1 MPVNMNNL
9 VSLFR
14 KDGYVVLKN
23 SNNENEVLSALFEI
37 HRLFKEQL
45 VFLDLGYAEGESEAV
60 ILKNMEKLFKNDLD
74 RYKATLRQVN
84 KLFCIQ
90 KLVTADPIIHFVR
103 SLGLEILS
111 FPTDSVFHCMAG
123 GLLIPDGY
131 MRLKPH
137 QDWPAMQ
144 SSLDSVIV
152 WSSLMDI
159 ASESKYPLEVIP
171 GSHRNGL
178 LPGITHDHV
187 YEVAPDYYDSDNFV
201 PVLVERSDV
210 IIFSSFL
217 IHRTGLGGTNELR
230 LACSTRYENAVE
242 KTNVQRAYPSI
253 HRRIVDREIKT
264 KNFPEKHH
272 VEHLFGPNLKGL

>member
-1 MPVNMNNL
+1 MPDNTINL
-9 VSLFR
+9 VSFFR
-14 KDGYVVLKN
+14 ENGYVVLKK
-23 SNNENEVLSALFEI
+23 SNDNDAVLLALSEI

-45 VFLDLGYAEGESEAV
+45 HFLDIEYEDGENDST
-60 ILKNMEKLFKNDLD
+60 ILQNMEKLFNNDLD
-74 RYKATLRQVN
+74 RYKSTLRQVN
-84 KLFCIQ
+84 KLFSIQ
-90 KLVTADPIIHFVR
+90 KLVTADPIIHFVKA
-103 SLGLEILS
+103 LGLEILS

-123 GLLIPDGY
+123 ELLIPDGY
-131 MRLKPH
+131 MRLKAH

-159 ASESKYPLEVIP
+159 ASKRKFPLEVIP

-187 YEVAPDYYDSDNFV
+187 YEVAPDCYDSAKFT
-201 PVLVERSDV
+201 PILVERGDV
-210 IIFSSFL
+210 IVFSSFL
-217 IHRTGLGGTNELR
+217 IHRTGVGGANELR
-230 LACSTRYENAVE
+230 LACSTRYENVVE

-264 KNFPEKHH
+264 KNFPQKQH
-272 VEHLFGPNLKGL
+272 VEHLFKPTIES